1 MINDDEQENED
12 MADGDIAAKKQ
23 HFLLIVA
30 FHVSSP

>member
-23 HFLLIVA
+23 HFLIVA